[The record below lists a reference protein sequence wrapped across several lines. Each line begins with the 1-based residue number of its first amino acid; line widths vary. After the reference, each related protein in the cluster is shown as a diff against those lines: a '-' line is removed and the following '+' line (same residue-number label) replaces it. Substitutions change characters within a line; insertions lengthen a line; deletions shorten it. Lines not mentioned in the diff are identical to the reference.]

1 MDPDYISGNER
12 IFELDINL
20 LQANPLQPRGLI
32 TPESLAELAES
43 IREHGVL
50 EPIVVAQTPAGYQI
64 IAGERRWRAS
74 KLVGLD
80 KVPVIIKET
89 SPQGMLEMAIVENVQ
104 RVDLNPL
111 ERAQAYRRLMDEFNL
126 TNSEISQRVS
136 KSPSYI
142 SNTIRLLTLPDALK
156 DALMSGQTT
165 EGHVRA
171 LSSLED
177 PHLIIEAYKEVLR
190 RNLSVRG
197 TEELVR
203 KMRSHHGIGP
213 KKGADQSTMRIVN
226 EDIDRIQEGLLRSLS
241 KGGEDQS
248 ARVKY
253 IQTGKNA
260 RLEIRWEGHPGETS
274 EKVEEFYRAVTN
286 YFNNYRMDQNSDN
299 NDDSNSRSQDQ
310 SESSGY

>member
-1 MDPDYISGNER
+1 MDPTDK
-12 IFELDINL
+12 IFEIDINM

-43 IREHGVL
+43 IREHGIL
-50 EPIVVAQTPAGYQI
+50 EPLVLAKTPAGYQI

-74 KLVGLD
+74 RLVGLA
-80 KVPVIIKET
+80 KVPVIIRET
-89 SPQGMLEMAIVENVQ
+89 TPQGMLEMAIVENVQ

-111 ERAQAYRRLMDEFNL
+111 ERAQAYKRLMDEFNL
-126 TNSEISQRVS
+126 TNSEIAQRVS

-171 LSSLED
+171 LSALED
-177 PHLIIEAYKEVLR
+177 PHLIIEAYKEVLK

-203 KMRSHHGIGP
+203 KIRSHHGIGP
-213 KKGADQSTMRIVN
+213 KKGASPLTMRIVS
-226 EDIDRIQEGLLRSLS
+226 EEVDKIEGDLKDRLS
-241 KGGEDQS
+241 KTFNGKGVK
-248 ARVKY
+248 VKY
-253 IQTGKNA
+253 VLTGTTAK
-260 RLEIRWEGHPGETS
+260 LEIRFDGQPEMTNEEVRKIYEAISSYYPG
-274 EKVEEFYRAVTN
+274 
-286 YFNNYRMDQNSDN
+286 
-299 NDDSNSRSQDQ
+299 
-310 SESSGY
+310 